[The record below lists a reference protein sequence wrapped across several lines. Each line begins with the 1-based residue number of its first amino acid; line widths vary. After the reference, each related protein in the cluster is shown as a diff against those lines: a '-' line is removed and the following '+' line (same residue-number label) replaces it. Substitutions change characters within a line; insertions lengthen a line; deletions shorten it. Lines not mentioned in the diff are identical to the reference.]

1 MAIVINW
8 RLFKCDKL
16 QLFRC
21 KKYRN
26 NGSIHSKFK
35 RAVSTLN
42 ESECDT
48 TATFSNGTQLIIS
61 SGKYA
66 RLSNSST
73 VASIGHTSVMVTA
86 VCSKSSSNKSMLP
99 LTIDYRQ
106 KSAAVG
112 RIPTNFMRR
121 DIGTTEYEI
130 LTSRLVD
137 RSLRP
142 LFPQGWNLETQL
154 VCNTFAVDGI
164 NDPDVIS
171 INGASAALSLS
182 DIPWNGPVG
191 AVRVG
196 IIDNVLKINPTR
208 QEMQESILNL
218 IVSATSNNYVLMLE
232 GSANNVSPQN
242 LKKAI
247 KQGVKECQSIIQ
259 AITELQKKCGKKKM
273 NFTVPEIKDVDG
285 ITECIK
291 LNTENKIREIL
302 TNFKHDKLSRDN
314 AISEVL
320 VNVTDII
327 IEKYPETELRVIEN
341 IYYKFVKEIFRSLIF
356 ETNIRCD
363 GRKLQELRKI
373 TCQVDLFKPLHGSA
387 LFQRGQTQVLCTVTL
402 DSLESALKMDTVS
415 MLISGMKE
423 KNFFLHYE
431 FPPYATHDVGR
442 LGVVGRREMGHGAL
456 AEKGLRSVLPKDYP
470 FTIRLTSEVL
480 ESNGSSS
487 MASVCGGSL
496 ALMDAG
502 VPISSPV
509 AGVAMGLVTQFD
521 DQCPTQITN
530 YKILTDILG
539 MEDYLGDMD
548 FKIAG
553 DKNSFT
559 ALQVDVKIAGVP
571 LKIIMETIE
580 QSQVAK
586 KEIIEIM
593 NRALSEPRKDHSEK
607 MPVVE
612 ELEIPVHQRGKFLG
626 VGGINLKKLFIKT
639 GVHIYSKNDDIY
651 TLFAPNELALKEAK
665 EIIKET
671 LQKDREPVLEFGAIY
686 TAKIVEIR
694 ETGVMVTLYSSM
706 TPALLVNSQLDQRKV
721 FHPSALGLE
730 VGQEIKVKY
739 FGRDPVSGSMRLS
752 RKVLQDPITV
762 TKTLS

>member
-16 QLFRC
+16 QLFCC

-26 NGSIHSKFK
+26 NGTIYSKFK

-42 ESECDT
+42 ESEFKT
-48 TATFSNGTQLIIS
+48 EATFSNGTQLIIS

-73 VASIGHTSVMVTA
+73 VASIGDTSVMVTA

-121 DIGTTEYEI
+121 DIGSTEYEI

-196 IIDNVLKINPTR
+196 IIDNVLKVNPTR

-259 AITELQKKCGKKKM
+259 AIKTLQKKCGKQKI
-273 NFTVPEIKDVDG
+273 NFTIPEIKNVDG

-291 LNTENKIREIL
+291 KNSENKIREIL
-302 TNFKHDKLSRDN
+302 TNFNHDKLSRDN

-320 VNVTDII
+320 VNMTDII
-327 IEKYPETELRVIEN
+327 IEKYPETEQRVIEN

-356 ETNIRCD
+356 ETNTRCD
-363 GRKLQELRKI
+363 GRNLQELRKI

-456 AEKGLRSVLPKDYP
+456 AEKALRSVLPKDYP

-521 DQCPTQITN
+521 DQCPTNITN

-580 QSQVAK
+580 QSLVAK

-593 NRALSEPRKDHSEK
+593 NSALSEPRKDHSEK

-626 VGGINLKKLFIKT
+626 LGGVNLKKLFIKT
-639 GVHIYSKNDDIY
+639 GVHVYSKNDDIY
-651 TLFAPNELALKEAK
+651 TLFAPNESALKEAK
-665 EIIKET
+665 EIIEQT
-671 LQKDREPVLEFGAIY
+671 LQREREPVLEFGAIY

-694 ETGVMVTLYSSM
+694 ETGVMVTLYSNM
-706 TPALLVNSQLDQRKV
+706 TPALLPNSQLDQRKI

-730 VGQEIKVKY
+730 VGQEIKIKY

-762 TKTLS
+762 TRTLS

>member
-48 TATFSNGTQLIIS
+48 TATFSNGTKLIIS

-530 YKILTDILG
+530 YRILTDILG